1 MKKTLFS
8 IAVLALLALNL
19 NAAVL
24 LTKADFSGVWK
35 LDAAK
40 STGLPPGMEQT
51 MTIAQ
56 TGDTIKFETLVKGTP
71 QGDLTVAD
79 SYAADGKETDFK
91 PANQPNGKGKRTAKW
106 NADASGI
113 EVTEK
118 LEIETPEGGTV
129 TVEATRKWS
138 LAADGRTLTIEM
150 KVKSPQGE
158 QESKRIF
165 VKQ

>member
-1 MKKTLFS
+1 MKKTIFS
-8 IAVLALLALNL
+8 IAILALLALNL
-19 NAAVL
+19 NALALPV
-24 LTKADFSGVWK
+24 KADFSGTWK

-51 MTIAQ
+51 MTVVQ
-56 TGDTIKFETLVKGTP
+56 TGDIIKLETKVKGP
-71 QGDLTVAD
+71 QGEQTVPD
-79 SYAADGKETDFK
+79 SYAVDGRENDFK
-91 PANQPNGKGKRTAKW
+91 PANAPNGKGKRTAKW

-118 LEIETPEGGTV
+118 AEIETPDGGTV
-129 TVEATRKWS
+129 TVEATRKWT
-138 LAADGRTLTIEM
+138 LAPDGKTLTIEM